1 MGNIQLKDICRVF
14 FKIGAFSF
22 GGVYSMLCFIER
34 ELVEKRKWLSNEDF
48 MESVAIGQM
57 TPGAPIVNTGICI
70 GYKLKKL
77 RGALFVTFFQ
87 SVTGVS
93 LSILLAYFYISAQG
107 NYILKSTMK
116 GVSCAVVG
124 LLAAIVYKMARK
136 TIKSPTLAL
145 FVIASFLALFIF
157 KINAIYIIIL
167 SGAIG
172 FFVFNKMKPI

>member
-1 MGNIQLKDICRVF
+1 
-14 FKIGAFSF
+14 
-22 GGVYSMLCFIER
+22 MLCFIER